1 MLTVN
6 QIQFPYLLTCA
17 YSRHPFIMTYIT
29 AASFLPD
36 SLVIRLSKN
45 ITAFAN
51 SDDIEGFTPS
61 NIGLFFHEWVHYLH
75 NVSTLHGLSS
85 FENAISIWSNFR
97 FTCRA
102 GMYSGGSKSLP
113 TNVALDTAQRLAY
126 WRASRL
132 PSKSVFPDKTLD
144 ELCLLSVS
152 TQVERIP
159 DSEYEV
165 VKLACRVG
173 TVDRPEDETV
183 VVVGSYEILEGV
195 AWMLEDKLNTALK
208 QISARVPS
216 SPYHIVRN
224 LFRLRYPE
232 LSDND
237 VIACMLCSLQDSDPP
252 AVLAMLFKSI
262 SKLSDG
268 IPSVIEELKS
278 RARQTISS
286 NESFATDIIKNIEQ
300 RFPVDEPMA
309 RAVKSVIATIKSNLK
324 HRYEDTF
331 FEFSIIESVRQNL
344 QKMDDAIK
352 KHGGCC
358 VIQDRQG
365 GANEIT
371 RDLMYD
377 FVTKEE
383 RDEGLEFGWRKM
395 HAAFHFMQLHLSEQR
410 FIPTGEVPT
419 GAHTSCPF
427 YATCNLPSRIAHASV
442 CQQTPWKW
450 SETENDRDT
459 RCWYAAA
466 TTASLNSA
474 A

>member
-1 MLTVN
+1 
-6 QIQFPYLLTCA
+6 
-17 YSRHPFIMTYIT
+17 MTYVT

-51 SDDIEGFTPS
+51 PGDIEGFTPS
-61 NIGLFFHEWVHYLH
+61 NIGFFFHEWVHYLH

-85 FENAISIWSNFR
+85 FENAISIWSDFR
-97 FTCRA
+97 FTCNART
-102 GMYSGGSKSLP
+102 YSGGSACLA
-113 TNVALDTAQRLAY
+113 TDVALDAAQRLSY

-132 PSKSVFPDKTLD
+132 PSRSVFPEKPLD
-144 ELCLLSVS
+144 ELRLLSVS
-152 TQVERIP
+152 TQVDRIP
-159 DSEYEV
+159 DSKYEV

-173 TVDRPEDETV
+173 VVDRPDDETV
-183 VVVGSYEILEGV
+183 IVVGSYEILEGV

-208 QISARVPS
+208 QISARVPT

-232 LSDND
+232 LSDD
-237 VIACMLCSLQDSDPP
+237 DIISCMLCSLQDSDPP
-252 AVLAMLFKSI
+252 AVLAVLFEAI
-262 SKLSDG
+262 PKLSG
-268 IPSVIEELKS
+268 GEPSVIEELRS
-278 RARQTISS
+278 RAGQTIAS
-286 NESFATDIIKNIEQ
+286 NESFAAQIISNIEQ

-309 RAVKSVIATIKSNLK
+309 RAVKRVVATIKSNLE
-324 HRYEDTF
+324 HRREEPF
-331 FEFSIIESVRQNL
+331 FEFSIIESLRLNL
-344 QKMDDAIK
+344 QNMDVAIK
-352 KHGGCC
+352 KYGGCC
-358 VIQDRQG
+358 VIQERQG

-450 SETENDRDT
+450 SESENDRDT

>member
-1 MLTVN
+1 
-6 QIQFPYLLTCA
+6 
-17 YSRHPFIMTYIT
+17 MTYVT

-51 SDDIEGFTPS
+51 PDDIEGFTPL
-61 NIGLFFHEWVHYLH
+61 NIGFFFHEWVHYLH

-85 FENAISIWSNFR
+85 FENAIAIWSDFR
-97 FTCRA
+97 FTCHA
-102 GMYSGGSKSLP
+102 GTYSGGADSLA
-113 TNVALDTAQRLAY
+113 TDVALDAAQRLSY

-132 PSKSVFPDKTLD
+132 PSKSVFPDKPLD
-144 ELCLLSVS
+144 ELRLLAVS
-152 TQVERIP
+152 TLVDRIP
-159 DSEYEV
+159 GSKYEV
-165 VKLACRVG
+165 VKLVCRVG
-173 TVDRPEDETV
+173 AVDRPDDEAV
-183 VVVGSYEILEGV
+183 IVVGSYEILEGV

-237 VIACMLCSLQDSDPP
+237 IISCMLCSLQDSDPP
-252 AVLAMLFKSI
+252 AVLAILFEAI
-262 SKLSDG
+262 PKLSGDE
-268 IPSVIEELKS
+268 PSALKELKS

-286 NESFATDIIKNIEQ
+286 NESFAAQIIENIER

-309 RAVKSVIATIKSNLK
+309 RAVKSVVSTIKSNLA
-324 HRYEDTF
+324 HRREDPF
-331 FEFSIIESVRQNL
+331 FEFSIIESVRLNL

-358 VIQDRQG
+358 VIQERPGEAD
-365 GANEIT
+365 EIT

-377 FVTKEE
+377 FVTKKE

-395 HAAFHFMQLHLSEQR
+395 HAAFHFMQLHLSGQR

-419 GAHTSCPF
+419 DENTSCPF
-427 YATCNLPSRIAHASV
+427 YATCNLPSRIAHATV

-450 SETENDRDT
+450 SETQNDRDT

-466 TTASLNSA
+466 TTASLNSVA
-474 A
+474 